1 MKHKLIMENW
11 RRFQAT
17 EDDRLIVEGKRKSF
31 ESLMERVI
39 RGDLDPLVVAIALDE
54 HVSQK
59 LPQFD
64 SILTEGFIKDS
75 IKKAGRALL
84 SFIVK
89 KIGNIQSLLS
99 SGVSKKVLDR
109 CKKILSN
116 LTPYLKKISI
126 FMGPVARAAFLV
138 GISMLFCSE
147 AAASTVQ
154 SIPVDFDLLGEMMKL
169 WLDMSPSGEGYD
181 LVTTTA
187 QELSNVAGDAGN
199 HATNAREVATTA
211 AGELGKNYDGV
222 QKVGIEVAEMIKMLA
237 EEAKRNDGIV
247 PEGAF
252 EKALDAMSNEGA
264 IQFGDLKAET
274 EELCK
279 VDPDVCKDSGQVLEQ
294 LETMYRSSIES
305 VVKQF
310 KAGDGTSTRV
320 NQDLV
325 TTAKSIKR

>member
-31 ESLMERVI
+31 ESLMERVT

-187 QELSNVAGDAGN
+187 QDLSNVAA
-199 HATNAREVATTA
+199 EK
-211 AGELGKNYDGV
+211 LGKNSLGPAYDGV
-222 QKVGIEVAEMIKMLA
+222 QKVGIEVAEMINMLA

-310 KAGDGTSTRV
+310 KAGDGTVTKV

>member
-1 MKHKLIMENW
+1 MENW

-31 ESLMERVI
+31 ESLMERVT

-199 HATNAREVATTA
+199 YATDAQELSNVAA
-211 AGELGKNYDGV
+211 EKLGKNSLGPAYDGV
-222 QKVGIEVAEMIKMLA
+222 QKVGIEVAEMINMLA

-310 KAGDGTSTRV
+310 KAGDGTVTKV